1 MDYTSAAKYYSLM
14 VPTKKTNKISGAI
27 RFLKL
32 THVVVECVQ

>member
-1 MDYTSAAKYYSLM
+1 MDYTSAAKYYSLK